1 MLKKKKIFNKIF
13 ITFALLF
20 TCVFGLFSGMGV
32 THIALAEN
40 DSQSSYTNVLED
52 LQKDENFNVAS
63 FPKDIS
69 DLSLKVIQVAET
81 TGNELL
87 VYVYQP
93 SVDKQY
99 MATTIN
105 ISVSTELKYD
115 NYKLVYLNNEETL
128 FKYKVSGLKV
138 SSDVGRHYDISSI
151 YRAFVKGVDQEAGND
166 NTVSEIAYNVGQKWQ
181 AVTIDGNVFYHK
193 IDVETIEITDKFVGF
208 VRYEGGFKLLPNTSC
223 DSHFVAF
230 STNKPIDNLI
240 SADVYFKTQY
250 MHYYEP
256 TSVFNPTFCKVE
268 ENNVSLSYTDK
279 AKVSVPADIFGKITY
294 KWERIQ
300 SVNDFLKDVNFN
312 NVYNRGLVN
321 TTVMSKINDESLE
334 AFNQKQWVLRFFESN
349 YIEDSKIVHNGLAPF
364 PVVDCK
370 RTIVSDVS
378 ILRLEFE
385 TDGIVYNLGVVDN
398 KQSGG
403 DLPVN
408 DFEISNDYSK
418 LVHLISIIILV
429 ILALACLVVLSIFS
443 PVFKQIFIIIGKGIY
458 YFFKGLWWVVSA
470 PFSVFK
476 DD

>member
-1 MLKKKKIFNKIF
+1 MLKKKKILNKIF
-13 ITFALLF
+13 ISFALLL
-20 TCVFGLFSGMGV
+20 TCVFGLFSGFSINN
-32 THIALAEN
+32 IARAEDN
-40 DSQSSYTNVLED
+40 VSSYTNVLED
-52 LQKDENFNVAS
+52 LQKDENFNVES
-63 FPKDIS
+63 YPKDTS

-105 ISVSTELKYD
+105 ISVSSELKYD

-151 YRAFVKGVDQEAGND
+151 YRAFVKGIDQDPENE

-181 AVTIDGNVFYHK
+181 AVTIDGNVYYHK

-240 SADVYFKTQY
+240 SADVYFKTQK

-256 TSVFNPTFCKVE
+256 TSIFNPTYGKVE

-294 KWERIQ
+294 KWDRIQ
-300 SVNDFLKDVNFN
+300 SVEDFKKDVNFN
-312 NVYNRGLVN
+312 NVYNRGLIN
-321 TTVMSKINDESLE
+321 TAVMSKINDESLE
-334 AFNQKQWVLRFFESN
+334 AFNQKQWVLRFYESN
-349 YIEDSKIVHNGLAPF
+349 YVEDAKIINNGLSKM

-385 TDGIVYNLGVVDN
+385 TDGVVYNLGVIDN

-403 DLPVN
+403 DLPIN
-408 DFEISNDYSK
+408 DFEISSDYSK
-418 LVHLISIIILV
+418 LVHLISIILLV
-429 ILALACLVVLSIFS
+429 VLAVAGLVVLSIFS
-443 PVFKQIFIIIGKGIY
+443 PVFKQILIIIGKGIY